1 VVVLDDAPAGQPERL
16 DALKLRQ
23 GPLYLR
29 VEERPFFDE
38 PNPSRA
44 SREKAFVP
52 YTLRVEPLG
61 PGLYEEEP
69 NDTLNTANEAP
80 LTRPLSAFTGV
91 PVEFPDEGK
100 FERSAPQTSPDY
112 FKVTVEDEKATV
124 AVLVVPPA
132 GGHLGLVEG
141 ATLNAWAQKR
151 AAGGGPERIKVHAV
165 EAPKVLELKPI
176 GATRLV
182 RVHALKGTTAGTLYQ
197 LAFATSEPNGLS
209 GVITLAQQLQQ
220 AGTPLTRE
228 VYVELAKAF
237 SRSPQLPEVLA
248 LVKP

>member
-1 VVVLDDAPAGQPERL
+1 
-16 DALKLRQ
+16 
-23 GPLYLR
+23 
-29 VEERPFFDE
+29 
-38 PNPSRA
+38 
-44 SREKAFVP
+44 
-52 YTLRVEPLG
+52 
-61 PGLYEEEP
+61 
-69 NDTLNTANEAP
+69 
-80 LTRPLSAFTGV
+80 
-91 PVEFPDEGK
+91 
-100 FERSAPQTSPDY
+100 
-112 FKVTVEDEKATV
+112 
-124 AVLVVPPA
+124 
-132 GGHLGLVEG
+132 
-141 ATLNAWAQKR
+141 
-151 AAGGGPERIKVHAV
+151 V

-182 RVHALKGTTAGTLYQ
+182 RVHAQKGTAAGTLYQ